1 MFRETVQE
9 RGDGED
15 LDSIMTTVRRRM
27 ALQYDSRGR
36 GSFAAGIPECTTR
49 LTKRLVF
56 PTVKAVEKKRGGTTR

>member
-1 MFRETVQE
+1 MFREAVEE

-15 LDSIMTTVRRRM
+15 LDSIMTTVRRKM

-49 LTKRLVF
+49 LTKTLIF
-56 PTVKAVEKKRGGTTR
+56 PPVKVVENKRGGNNR